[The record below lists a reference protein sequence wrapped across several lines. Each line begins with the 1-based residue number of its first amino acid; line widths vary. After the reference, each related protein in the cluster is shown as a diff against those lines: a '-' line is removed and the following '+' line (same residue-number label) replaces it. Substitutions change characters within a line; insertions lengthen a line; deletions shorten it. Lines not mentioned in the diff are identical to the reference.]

1 MSLASIQKIHSIA
14 PHPDPEVT
22 RLQVAKI
29 FEWPVVVEKDKHKE
43 GELVVFIEIDSV
55 LPERP
60 EFEFM
65 RSRKFRVYNAKFK
78 NACSSGLVMPLS
90 ILPEGEWKEG
100 DDVVEALGVRK
111 YERPIDPQMG
121 GDAEGDFPRQLISIS
136 DETNLLGCRQ
146 GTLDELEGREI
157 AILSKMDGSSSSFI
171 YLNNQFQA
179 CSRRLL
185 MKEGSGFP
193 WQAAAKYN
201 LKERMAAF
209 GRNLAIQAEC
219 CGPKLN
225 GNQMELKEMQLFLF
239 RAKCLDTR
247 QILGLDEM
255 IEVANA
261 LGVPHVKIIDRFM
274 FDKSIHTAEYFR
286 SVADAQ
292 VWDTNGKP
300 AEGIV
305 IAPTKPFF
313 SVKLQK
319 DWSVKV
325 INAVYK

>member
-1 MSLASIQKIHSIA
+1 VFGTHCFFANGIMVHNSSTTFIHN
-14 PHPDPEVT
+14 
-22 RLQVAKI
+22 K
-29 FEWPVVVEKDKHKE
+29 
-43 GELVVFIEIDSV
+43 GE
-55 LPERP
+55 
-60 EFEFM
+60 
-65 RSRKFRVYNAKFK
+65 
-78 NACSSGLVMPLS
+78 
-90 ILPEGEWKEG
+90 
-100 DDVVEALGVRK
+100 
-111 YERPIDPQMG
+111 
-121 GDAEGDFPRQLISIS
+121 
-136 DETNLLGCRQ
+136 
-146 GTLDELEGREI
+146 
-157 AILSKMDGSSSSFI
+157 
-171 YLNNQFQA
+171 FQA

-201 LKERMAAF
+201 LKERMAAL

-255 IEVANA
+255 IGIANA
-261 LGVPHVKIIDRFM
+261 LQIPHVKIISRFM
-274 FDKSIHTAEYFR
+274 FDKAVHTAEYFR

-305 IAPTKPFF
+305 IAPTTPFF

-319 DWSVKV
+319 DWSAKI
-325 INAVYK
+325 INQSYK